1 MTVAELQTILQA
13 NSGQLTEQEALDF
26 RNSYF
31 AEDITEAYS
40 QSLWALSGDINYVTI
55 QPVFWYTLKKA
66 VIDWLFSDDEQSD
79 IDGEWDVATKQDG
92 DKVERNI
99 RLNNDLSTAQKDDL
113 LIDIG
118 EASFRIDS
126 TKLQTAIDN
135 VPLWQ

>member
-13 NSGQLTEQEALDF
+13 NSGQLTAQEALDF

-40 QSLWALSGDINYVTI
+40 QSLWVLSPDIDYVNI

-66 VIDWLFSDDEQSD
+66 VLDWLFSDNDQSD

-99 RLNNDLSTAQKDDL
+99 RLNSDLSQAQKDEL

-118 EASFRIDS
+118 NHAFRIDS
-126 TKLQTAIDN
+126 TKLQTAVNTANGI
-135 VPLWQ
+135 

>member
-1 MTVAELQTILQA
+1 MTVAELEIILQA
-13 NSGQLTEQEALDF
+13 NNGQLTEQEALDF

-40 QSLWALSGDINYVTI
+40 LSLWALNDDIDYVTI

-66 VIDWLFSDDEQSD
+66 VIDWLFSDDDQSD
-79 IDGEWDVATKQDG
+79 IDGEWDVASKQDG

-99 RLNNDLSTAQKDDL
+99 RLNSDLSQTQKDDL

-118 EASFRIDS
+118 IAAFMIDS
-126 TKLQTAIDN
+126 TKLQDAIDIAN
-135 VPLWQ
+135 GI

>member
-13 NSGQLTEQEALDF
+13 NSGQLTAQEALDF

-40 QSLWALSGDINYVTI
+40 QSLWVLSPDIDYVNI

-66 VIDWLFSDDEQSD
+66 VLDWLFSDNDQSD

-99 RLNNDLSTAQKDDL
+99 RLNSDLSQAQKDEL

-118 EASFRIDS
+118 NHAFRIDS
-126 TKLQTAIDN
+126 IKLQTAVNTANGI
-135 VPLWQ
+135 